1 MENGTILIA
10 ILVAAAVAV
19 AAGFVWRSQRHKTLV
34 RRYGPEYERVVRDV
48 GNPSRADKELEAREK
63 RVSGFKL
70 RELNPEERERYLGEW
85 ARIQQLF
92 VDQPDQ
98 AVASAHELL
107 MALMRDRGY
116 PDSPLEQRQQ
126 DLSVHYPHLIESY
139 RNACAVAQVP
149 ATSGAA
155 NTERLRMAT
164 IHYRTLF
171 NALLSDATTVR
182 DEVPERQEVAS

>member
-1 MENGTILIA
+1 MENGTIVIA
-10 ILVAAAVAV
+10 ILVAAGVAV
-19 AAGFVWRSQRHKTLV
+19 AAWFVWRSLRHKALV

-48 GNPSRADKELEAREK
+48 GNPGRADRELEAREK
-63 RVSGFKL
+63 RVSAFKL

-85 ARIQQLF
+85 ARIQQRF
-92 VDQPDQ
+92 VDQPAQ
-98 AVASAHELL
+98 AVANAHELL

-116 PDSPLEQRQQ
+116 PDSTLEQRQQ
-126 DLSVHYPHLIESY
+126 DLSVHYPDLIDSY
-139 RNACAVAQVP
+139 RNACAVAQLP

-155 NTERLRMAT
+155 NTERLRTAT

-171 NALLSDATTVR
+171 NALLNDATTVR

>member
-1 MENGTILIA
+1 MENGTIVIA
-10 ILVAAAVAV
+10 ILVAAGVAV
-19 AAGFVWRSQRHKTLV
+19 AAWFVWRSQRHKALV

-48 GNPSRADKELEAREK
+48 GNPSRADRELEAREK
-63 RVSGFKL
+63 RVSAFKL

-85 ARIQQLF
+85 ARIQQRF
-92 VDQPDQ
+92 VDQPAQ
-98 AVASAHELL
+98 AVANAHELL

-116 PDSPLEQRQQ
+116 PDSTLEQRQQ
-126 DLSVHYPHLIESY
+126 DLSVHYPDLIDSY
-139 RNACAVAQVP
+139 RNACAVAQLP

-155 NTERLRMAT
+155 NTERLRTAT

-171 NALLSDATTVR
+171 NALLNDATTVR